1 MTTKKEGHIHWI
13 EGLRGIASTLVW
25 IAHVTRAYDLDLYSP
40 VSGEGLRPRLFQ
52 LPFLRILTQG
62 RMGVIIFIY
71 VTGYVCALKPLAL
84 FRQGNYEAGWSC
96 VSKSALRRLP
106 RLLYPSAVATII
118 AWAATQLGLFE
129 AAKLTNSY
137 YLTQT
142 VQDKLPLSSAVG
154 QLFITIFNTWT
165 GAGNKYDVHQGTLFE
180 LFKGGM
186 YVLLF
191 VTATAKIQA
200 KFRMGVSLI
209 LWASLWACGR
219 PYFMQFWW
227 GVFMNDLHNSRLSQR
242 ISWSKS
248 RYIPLFG
255 FLSVAVGLFIA
266 SFPESHIELAPW
278 SHWQNQILTAVV
290 PKDSEFPKFASS
302 FGFCLLTIGGVLLP
316 GYADILS
323 HRVLVWLGKR
333 SFAVY
338 LLHGTLL
345 RWLLTW
351 MVYGTALSPGLQ
363 VQQPEGAS
371 PKLAYVGNTWLLFCL
386 PAWLGVLY
394 GLAEIWTRYIDT
406 AAEQFTNQLVAY
418 NRQEELE
425 GLSLV

>member
-1 MTTKKEGHIHWI
+1 MTSTKEGHIQWI

-25 IAHVTRAYDLDLYSP
+25 IAHVTRAFDLDLYSP
-40 VSGEGLRPRLFQ
+40 VSGEGLRPRLLQ
-52 LPFLRILTQG
+52 LPFLRIAIQG
-62 RMGVIIFIY
+62 RLGVIIFIY

-84 FRQGNYEAGWSC
+84 FRRANYEAGWSC

-106 RLLYPSAVATII
+106 RLLYPSAVATVM
-118 AWAATQLGLFE
+118 AWTATQLGLFE
-129 AAKLTNSY
+129 AAKMTNSY

-142 VQDKLPLSSAVG
+142 VQDKLPLSSAVR
-154 QLFITIFNTWT
+154 QLFVNIFNTWT

-186 YVLLF
+186 FVLLF
-191 VTATAKIQA
+191 ITATAKVQV
-200 KFRMGVSLI
+200 KFRMGASLL
-209 LWASLWACGR
+209 LWGYLWACGR

-242 ISWSKS
+242 ILWSKS
-248 RYIPLFG
+248 WYIPFLG
-255 FLSVAVGLFIA
+255 CLSVVFGLFIA
-266 SFPESHIELAPW
+266 SFPESRIELAPW
-278 SHWQNQILTAVV
+278 SRWQDHILSPIV

-302 FGFCLLTIGGVLLP
+302 FGFCLLTIGGALLP
-316 GYADILS
+316 GYTDILS
-323 HRVLVWLGKR
+323 HRILVWLGKR

-351 MVYGTALSPGLQ
+351 MVYGAVRSPNLQ
-363 VQQPEGAS
+363 VQQLEGAF
-371 PKLAYVGNTWLLFCL
+371 PKLEYAGNTWLLFCL

-394 GLAEIWTRYIDT
+394 GLAEIWTRYVDT
-406 AAEQFTNQLVAY
+406 AAERFTTQLVAY
-418 NRQEELE
+418 MRQEEIK